1 MKAMTLLVRLSWYV
15 AARNADDAGL
25 LGNQGPEA
33 WDIMGLLGKAEI
45 TFKKQMDRHGSTD
58 SNSKKPVFFD
68 HFDPNCS
75 IRVRPLANGLYD
87 MPPQGFR
94 RLLSRKFGSVAAP
107 ACLKRRRA
115 DLRGVRPNP
124 GPTQ

>member
-45 TFKKQMDRHGSTD
+45 ISKNIWIGIDRLIPT
-58 SNSKKPVFFD
+58 
-68 HFDPNCS
+68 HF
-75 IRVRPLANGLYD
+75 
-87 MPPQGFR
+87 
-94 RLLSRKFGSVAAP
+94 SRF
-107 ACLKRRRA
+107 L
-115 DLRGVRPNP
+115 
-124 GPTQ
+124 

>member
-1 MKAMTLLVRLSWYV
+1 MTLLVRLSWYV

-58 SNSKKPVFFD
+58 SNSKKNRF
-68 HFDPNCS
+68 
-75 IRVRPLANGLYD
+75 L
-87 MPPQGFR
+87 
-94 RLLSRKFGSVAAP
+94 
-107 ACLKRRRA
+107 
-115 DLRGVRPNP
+115 
-124 GPTQ
+124 